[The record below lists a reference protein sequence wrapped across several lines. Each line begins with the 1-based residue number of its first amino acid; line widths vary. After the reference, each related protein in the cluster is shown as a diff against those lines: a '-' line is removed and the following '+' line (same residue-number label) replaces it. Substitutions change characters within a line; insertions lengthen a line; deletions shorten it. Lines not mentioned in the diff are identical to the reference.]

1 VNPLLDQRINW
12 WWFAVSQVGFGMV
25 AGFVVAR
32 QTKVLT
38 AENMPLAMRAGIEAP
53 GLMHERGDEDKKQ

>member
-1 VNPLLDQRINW
+1 MVVRG
-12 WWFAVSQVGFGMV
+12 FASGFGVV
-25 AGFVVAR
+25 AGLVVAR

-53 GLMHERGDEDKKQ
+53 GLMHERDDKDKKQ